1 MRFTIAIVLLVVLVG
16 IGGLISLD
24 SVTNNAIRAQ
34 FIVKGSISDENG
46 FPLWRGNSMLY
57 NASVAVAPDGQVL
70 GWGPLYPNMYQV
82 NIYDDRKTYDSFM
95 LMIGAYDPSHPD
107 RSRLVNCTEIKLSSF
122 PTTRNVV
129 LRDVKCSD
137 FESSIPQRLRAYY

>member
-1 MRFTIAIVLLVVLVG
+1 MRFTIAIILLVVLVG

-24 SVTNNAIRAQ
+24 SVTNNAIKAQ
-34 FIVKGSISDENG
+34 FVVKGSIGDESG
-46 FPLWRGNSMLY
+46 FPLWRGSSKLY
-57 NASVAVAPDGQVL
+57 NASVAVAPDGEVL

-82 NIYDDRKTYDSFM
+82 NIYDDGKTYDSFM
-95 LMIGAYDPSHPD
+95 LMIGAYDSIHPD
-107 RSRLVNCTEIKLSSF
+107 RSRLVNCTEIKVSSF

-137 FESSIPQRLRAYY
+137 FKTRIPERLQAYY